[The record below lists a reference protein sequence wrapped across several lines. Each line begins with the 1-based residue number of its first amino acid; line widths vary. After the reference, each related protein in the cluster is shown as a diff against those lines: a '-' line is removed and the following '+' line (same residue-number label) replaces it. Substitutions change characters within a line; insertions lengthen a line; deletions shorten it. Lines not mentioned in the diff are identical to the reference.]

1 MVIYYQDATV
11 RCFYWMIIPIEIW
24 QMHNIADTTSIINIS
39 IL

>member
-11 RCFYWMIIPIEIW
+11 RSFYWMIIP
-24 QMHNIADTTSIINIS
+24 IADTTSIINIS